1 MMINQETVSTLK
13 TWFSDYV
20 ETFRS
25 GDQEQDR
32 NIDLKDEHTRR
43 VCTEILDI
51 GRSLR
56 LNLEDLFLA
65 ELTALFHDVGR
76 LEQYAR
82 YGTFSDRKS
91 EDHAKLGVKILRKY
105 DVLKGLD
112 PSTRE
117 LILKVISYHNR
128 VEIPEGETE
137 ACVFFAKLLRDADK
151 LDIWRVVT
159 DYYRQVDGLRNG
171 TIELGLPDGPE
182 ISDEVCADLKAGK
195 IVRMRSMKTL
205 NDFKL
210 LQMAWI
216 YDVNFPRT
224 FEILRERGYME
235 MIRDAL
241 PQSEKV
247 AEMYATIRSY
257 LEERIRQSQV

>member
-1 MMINQETVSTLK
+1 MINQETVSTLRA
-13 TWFSDYV
+13 WFSDYV
-20 ETFRS
+20 KTFRS
-25 GDQEQDR
+25 GDQEHDR
-32 NIDLKDEHTRR
+32 NIDLKDGHTRR
-43 VCTEILDI
+43 VCAEIKDI
-51 GRSLR
+51 GKSLR

-76 LEQYAR
+76 FEQYAR
-82 YGTFSDRKS
+82 YGTFSDHKS
-91 EDHAKLGVKILRKY
+91 EDHAKLGVKILQKN

-117 LILKVISYHNR
+117 LILKVIAYHNR
-128 VEIPEGETE
+128 LAIPEGETE
-137 ACVFFAKLLRDADK
+137 ACVFFTKLLRDADK
-151 LDIWRVVT
+151 IDIWRVVT
-159 DYYRQVDGLRNG
+159 DYYRQVDGTRNG

-182 ISDEVCADLKAGK
+182 ISDEVCADLKAGR
-195 IVRMRSMKTL
+195 IVRMGDMKTL

-224 FEILRERGYME
+224 FEIVRERGYME

-247 AEMYATIRSY
+247 AEMYDTIRSY
-257 LEERIRQSQV
+257 LEERIGRI